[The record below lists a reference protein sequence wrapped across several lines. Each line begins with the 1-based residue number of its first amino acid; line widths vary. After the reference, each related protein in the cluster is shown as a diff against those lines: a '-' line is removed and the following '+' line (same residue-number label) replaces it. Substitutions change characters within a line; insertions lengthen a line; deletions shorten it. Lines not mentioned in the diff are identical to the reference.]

1 MSFPYDHPLRPFL
14 LALRSQVIPAALLP
28 FLYEIEPPIAFVD
41 GCLVVQVN
49 DYRRA
54 PEPVFSRV
62 VMRPAAEG
70 LAQTIDLVM
79 QQKGE
84 PWDDQFALEAE
95 SRIIVRPLFHFVT
108 ASWGSLDEFQAGGLI
123 KRIRHL
129 PRYI

>member
-1 MSFPYDHPLRPFL
+1 MNFPYDHPLRPFL

-28 FLYEIEPPIAFVD
+28 FLYEIQPPIAFVD

-49 DYRRA
+49 DHRRSL
-54 PEPVFSRV
+54 EPTQTRV

-84 PWDDQFALEAE
+84 MWDEQFALEAE
-95 SRIIVRPLFHFVT
+95 ARIIVHINRLQSRLWNRLRVYRL
-108 ASWGSLDEFQAGGLI
+108 ADA
-123 KRIRHL
+123 
-129 PRYI
+129 

>member
-95 SRIIVRPLFHFVT
+95 SRIIVRPFFRYVSPDGALLM
-108 ASWGSLDEFQAGGLI
+108 GCRQGG
-123 KRIRHL
+123 
-129 PRYI
+129 